1 MDIRCAR
8 GWLFHEWGTDG
19 KCVRCPAIGFRGTQN
34 AATLAG
40 DLSHAVV
47 PLRVHPAGLVALRD
61 SAHLGVHPLLQVQ
74 RSPDEDDPSFS
85 SSADDP
91 AC

>member
-8 GWLFHEWGTDG
+8 DWLFHEWGTDG
-19 KCVRCPAIGFRGTQN
+19 KCVRCRVTGFRGTQN
-34 AATLAG
+34 AATSAG
-40 DLSHAVV
+40 DLSLAVV
-47 PLRVHPAGLVALRD
+47 PLRVHPAGLASLHDSLRLVAR
-61 SAHLGVHPLLQVQ
+61 PRLQV
-74 RSPDEDDPSFS
+74 PAHHDEDDPSFS